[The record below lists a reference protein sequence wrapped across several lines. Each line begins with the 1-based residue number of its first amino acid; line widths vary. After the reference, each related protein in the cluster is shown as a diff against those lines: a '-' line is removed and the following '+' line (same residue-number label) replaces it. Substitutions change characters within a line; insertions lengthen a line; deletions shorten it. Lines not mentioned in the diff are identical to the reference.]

1 VNTIFSDCFGAT
13 LLFKTIAQNK
23 VFIIVASRESP
34 KLTWNPTLPEPLLE
48 GTGTFFA
55 MEEGKTYDEIT
66 DRVIKLCNG

>member
-1 VNTIFSDCFGAT
+1 MLAPHCFGAA

-34 KLTWNPTLPEPLLE
+34 KFTWNPTLLEPLLE

-55 MEEGKTYDEIT
+55 MEYGKAHDEIT
-66 DRVIKLCNG
+66 DRAIKFCNG